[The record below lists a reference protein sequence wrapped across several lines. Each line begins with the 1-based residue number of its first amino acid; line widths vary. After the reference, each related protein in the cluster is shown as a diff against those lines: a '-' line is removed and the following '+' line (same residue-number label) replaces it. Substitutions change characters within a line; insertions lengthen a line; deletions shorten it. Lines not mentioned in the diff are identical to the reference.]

1 MMATGSQ
8 ILVIGSGLTAA
19 ILGSFVG
26 PEHGFQM
33 TVADNI
39 DSAQA
44 LFDLTDADVIVLDW
58 ELERASFIL
67 RQLRQTVPS
76 IPVIII
82 ASIPLAEQT
91 IESAAAVIRH
101 SELAGSFVPV
111 IQLALR
117 RKTPAS
123 PVPLD
128 EVPFGIVDAY
138 VTIGQHFAMFWKD
151 EAELATMAK
160 FFSVGLETGDYLV
173 LAYPQAAGALIG
185 RVFKQN
191 GIDVT
196 KLESQGRLRVIE
208 AEREDIVVSNII
220 EAIQSA
226 LSRGAPLVRL
236 LGHVAGW
243 QTAADEHVVIES
255 EAAFEKFIKGCRCVA
270 VCPYRVNA
278 ITGHTMLRAA
288 LQTHRSVI
296 FNGSIVDNPFY
307 DAAELQ

>member
-1 MMATGSQ
+1 MAARNR
-8 ILVIGSGLTAA
+8 ILVLGSGLTAA

-26 PEHGFQM
+26 EEHGFQM

-39 DSAQA
+39 DSAQS
-44 LFDLTDADVIVLDW
+44 LFDLADADVIVLDW
-58 ELERASFIL
+58 ELEQASYTF

-82 ASIPLAEQT
+82 ASTPLAEQ
-91 IESAAAVIRH
+91 IVESAVAVLRH
-101 SELAGSFVPV
+101 SELPSSFVPV
-111 IQLALR
+111 IQLALH
-117 RKTPAS
+117 RKTLTS
-123 PVPLD
+123 PVVPLD
-128 EVPFGIVDAY
+128 EVPFGIVDAC

-151 EAELATMAK
+151 EAELATMAR
-160 FFSVGLETGDYLV
+160 FFSVGLEAGDYFI
-173 LAYPQAAGALIG
+173 LAYPQAAGELIG
-185 RVFKQN
+185 RVFERN
-191 GIDVT
+191 GIDAT
-196 KLESQGRLRVIE
+196 KLESQGRLRVIK
-208 AEREDIVVSNII
+208 AEREDIAVSSII

-278 ITGHTMLRAA
+278 VNGGTMLKAA
-288 LQTHRSVI
+288 LRTHKSVI

-307 DAAELQ
+307 LST